1 MKKGSHYI
9 LLISVL
15 LFGAG
20 LYSLN
25 ADYLT
30 YTSSLPELTVLD
42 EPIME
47 GDTIAP
53 RYPVAKTVPEEY
65 NDIVKKS
72 PMDLRN
78 PDNVKTTIEYDIKT
92 NTYVVTTKL
101 GDMELS
107 TPMSLTPEEYQ
118 DYSLQ
123 QSLRSYFRQK
133 NEESYLEEMNKEFKI
148 TDMGF
153 DLGPAEKI
161 FGKGGVRV
169 KTQGTA
175 EIQMGLKSNKTDNPS
190 LPQRSRNRTFFN
202 FDEQVQLN
210 VQANV
215 GEKVNFGMNY
225 NTETT
230 FDYDSKKLKLA
241 YEGTEDEI
249 IKVLEAGNVSM
260 NTSNSLIRGGS
271 ALFGI
276 KTELQFGKLHV
287 GAIFSQQE
295 SESQTVSSKGGVQTK
310 PYEFAAD
317 QYDEN
322 RHFFLSHYFRDTYDD
337 AMSKLPYINSAV
349 SISRAEVWITN
360 KRSSYD
366 QARNIVAFS
375 DLAEN
380 NHISNPQ
387 FTPSGSLDIPYNGAN
402 SLYQQV
408 VSGYPDARNISTVSQ
423 SFSGF
428 IEGGIDYEKLESAR
442 KLDASE
448 YTLNKQLGY
457 ISLKTQLQPDEVLAV
472 AYEYTYRGSVY
483 QVGEFATDNSVN
495 TNNNLYV
502 KLLKGTAMSPSSPFW
517 DLMMKNVY
525 SLGAYSV
532 QKEKFKLDILYQSD
546 TTGVYLQYLSE
557 GNIKDKLLLRVM
569 NLDRLDSKN
578 ENYPDGVFDFLEGY
592 TMLSENGR
600 VFFPVVEPF
609 GAHLRKMI
617 GNDAIANKYV
627 YQELYDSTLTVA
639 RQITEKNKFLIKGE
653 YKASS
658 SSEIQLG
665 ASNVA
670 RGSVRVTAAGVTLQE
685 NVDYSVDYTS
695 GIVTILN
702 ENIISSGTAVSVSL
716 ENQSTYS
723 MQRKTM
729 MGVDLN
735 YEFNK
740 NFNLGATIMHMS
752 EMPLTTKTSFGEESV
767 KNTLWGLNTSF
778 KTESQWLTNLFDRL
792 PLLTLTKPSQITLK
806 AEFANLIAGHYEN
819 KYTGGYSYLDDFE
832 STQTGIDLLNPY
844 PWTLSSVPYNDG
856 ASSLFPEAS
865 LINNVDYG
873 KNRALLAWYYI
884 DGLFTRKNSSIAPNH
899 IKNDLE
905 QLSNHYVREVKT
917 QELFPNKDLA
927 YNENNTLSVLNLAY
941 YPTERGPYN
950 LDADQVNSDG
960 KLAMPEKRWGG
971 IMRKIEQSDFEAANI
986 EYIEFWMLD
995 PFIYNTNGDGGDL
1008 YFNLGEISE
1017 DILKDEKKYFENGLP
1032 IDGDETAVEQT
1043 VWGKVPKRQ
1052 STVYAFDNTQG
1063 ARKLQDVGLNGL
1075 SSEEEKTFPTYQ
1087 DYLTKLQ
1094 GRLSG
1099 ETLTEMT
1106 SDPFSPLNDPAGDD
1120 YHYYRGS
1127 DYDVQETD
1135 ILKRYKHY
1143 NGLEGNSTASEDSPE
1158 KYDISAR
1165 TIPDVEDINQDN
1177 TLNENEKYY
1186 QYKVSL
1192 RPKDLVVGSNYIVDT
1207 RDATVNLRNGKEE
1220 TVRWYQFK
1228 IPVKNY
1234 DHKVGAINDFKT
1246 IRFMRMFMTDF
1257 KESTILRFGSFD
1269 LVRGEWRNYTQ
1280 DLSNPKMPPVIN
1292 ATLDV
1297 SSVNIEENGD
1307 RTPVNYVLPPGI
1319 SRMLDPSQPQLLQ
1332 QNEQALS
1339 MKISNLAPSDAR
1351 AVYKNTSYDL
1361 RQYKRMQLFVHA
1373 EKFINDVSNLSNG
1386 EMSVFIRLG
1395 SDYKNNYYEY
1405 EVPLSLT
1412 PHGNYST
1419 YNESDQFT
1427 VWPSGN
1433 TMNFNFESLTDLK
1446 ISRNRA
1452 KREGNNNVTFQTPY
1466 SEYDPDAPL
1475 NKITVVGNPSLSEVK
1490 TIMIGVRNN
1499 SKDIK
1504 SGEVWVNELRLT
1516 DFNED
1521 GGWAANASMQIALS
1535 DFGTVN
1541 MGGRME
1547 TAGFGGLDQSVSE
1560 RRMDDYSQYNMA
1572 ANVEL
1577 GKLFPEKAKVSI
1589 PLYYAYSKE
1598 TTKPKYNPLDQ
1609 DIMLQDALDAAET
1622 KHDRDSILSFS
1633 QDRTVIKSVAL
1644 NNVKVDVR
1652 SKTPMPYDPANFSFG
1667 YSFNESNTKNP
1678 ETEYETTKDY
1688 RANFNYTYS
1697 PYVKPFTPFKNIK
1710 DNKNTRYLKEF
1721 GLNYLPSNISFQSAL
1736 MRNYY
1741 EQQLRDLNNLTGEN
1755 NLPVSFSSTFYW
1767 DRAFSLRWDFTKNLN
1782 INFTSGTNSRI
1793 EEPNVQVN
1801 KELNPDQYQVWKD
1814 SVKQSISDMGKPM
1827 KYDQT
1832 FTAMYTLP
1840 FSMIP
1845 VMDWTTGSVSYNAT
1859 YNWERG
1865 AEIDSLTEIGN
1876 TITNQRQIDFTGRFN
1891 LVTLYN
1897 KNSFLKKVNQ
1907 KFTPSTRVAPVNARG
1922 RRTPETKSKV
1932 EKDIQLSPDSTI
1944 KIRHSLLSKRVKVTA
1959 RGADG
1964 KVYAIKFKPISTGE
1978 VEILNKDTALIKVS
1992 IVPGPDLSDELWYKV
2007 AEKGSRFLMML
2018 RSINI
2023 QYAVTDGMML
2033 PGFSPGIGDF
2043 IGQGNTTTGT
2053 APGLGFAFGSVR
2065 RSYIDEADANNWLIK
2080 NEDNVSPAIINH
2092 AKNFT
2097 LRATLEPIVGM
2108 KIDLNASRVDTRNT
2122 EVQYMYEGMPE
2133 TYGGNFTMTTVAIS
2147 TAFKRSKA
2155 IDGYA
2160 SDAFNNFLANRSVI
2174 ASRYEA
2180 AYGTMTYPDKGF
2192 LSGSALAGEPYDAE
2206 VGSISLN
2213 SSDVL
2218 IPAFLAAYTGK
2229 KTDKVSLSPFP
2240 ALSSLLPNWKITYD
2254 GLIRLGTLSKYFKS
2268 VILNHQYRCSYSV
2281 GAFSS
2286 FLNWVDTGQDGLGF
2300 IRDVLTNN
2308 PTPSSPYEISAVSIT
2323 EGFSPLIGV
2332 DVTFQ
2337 NNITARSE
2345 YRSTRNLSLNISSYQ
2360 LVEAVSDE
2368 YVIGLGYKLTEFN
2381 KVLKM
2386 KQTKDFSNDLTLRLD
2401 FSYRKNQSLIRK
2413 IEENFTQ
2420 PTAGNIAKTI
2430 QLSADYGLSKTLTLR
2445 AFYDL
2450 QINEPL
2456 VSSASYPTSNSNY
2469 GISLR
2474 FSLAQ

>member
-428 IEGGIDYEKLESAR
+428 IEGGIDYEKVESAR

-767 KNTLWGLNTSF
+767 K
-778 KTESQWLTNLFDRL
+778 
-792 PLLTLTKPSQITLK
+792 
-806 AEFANLIAGHYEN
+806 
-819 KYTGGYSYLDDFE
+819 
-832 STQTGIDLLNPY
+832 
-844 PWTLSSVPYNDG
+844 
-856 ASSLFPEAS
+856 
-865 LINNVDYG
+865 
-873 KNRALLAWYYI
+873 
-884 DGLFTRKNSSIAPNH
+884 
-899 IKNDLE
+899 
-905 QLSNHYVREVKT
+905 
-917 QELFPNKDLA
+917 
-927 YNENNTLSVLNLAY
+927 
-941 YPTERGPYN
+941 
-950 LDADQVNSDG
+950 
-960 KLAMPEKRWGG
+960 
-971 IMRKIEQSDFEAANI
+971 
-986 EYIEFWMLD
+986 
-995 PFIYNTNGDGGDL
+995 
-1008 YFNLGEISE
+1008 
-1017 DILKDEKKYFENGLP
+1017 
-1032 IDGDETAVEQT
+1032 
-1043 VWGKVPKRQ
+1043 
-1052 STVYAFDNTQG
+1052 
-1063 ARKLQDVGLNGL
+1063 
-1075 SSEEEKTFPTYQ
+1075 
-1087 DYLTKLQ
+1087 
-1094 GRLSG
+1094 
-1099 ETLTEMT
+1099 
-1106 SDPFSPLNDPAGDD
+1106 
-1120 YHYYRGS
+1120 
-1127 DYDVQETD
+1127 
-1135 ILKRYKHY
+1135 
-1143 NGLEGNSTASEDSPE
+1143 
-1158 KYDISAR
+1158 
-1165 TIPDVEDINQDN
+1165 
-1177 TLNENEKYY
+1177 
-1186 QYKVSL
+1186 
-1192 RPKDLVVGSNYIVDT
+1192 
-1207 RDATVNLRNGKEE
+1207 
-1220 TVRWYQFK
+1220 
-1228 IPVKNY
+1228 
-1234 DHKVGAINDFKT
+1234 
-1246 IRFMRMFMTDF
+1246 
-1257 KESTILRFGSFD
+1257 
-1269 LVRGEWRNYTQ
+1269 
-1280 DLSNPKMPPVIN
+1280 
-1292 ATLDV
+1292 
-1297 SSVNIEENGD
+1297 
-1307 RTPVNYVLPPGI
+1307 
-1319 SRMLDPSQPQLLQ
+1319 
-1332 QNEQALS
+1332 
-1339 MKISNLAPSDAR
+1339 
-1351 AVYKNTSYDL
+1351 
-1361 RQYKRMQLFVHA
+1361 
-1373 EKFINDVSNLSNG
+1373 
-1386 EMSVFIRLG
+1386 
-1395 SDYKNNYYEY
+1395 
-1405 EVPLSLT
+1405 
-1412 PHGNYST
+1412 
-1419 YNESDQFT
+1419 
-1427 VWPSGN
+1427 
-1433 TMNFNFESLTDLK
+1433 
-1446 ISRNRA
+1446 
-1452 KREGNNNVTFQTPY
+1452 
-1466 SEYDPDAPL
+1466 
-1475 NKITVVGNPSLSEVK
+1475 
-1490 TIMIGVRNN
+1490 
-1499 SKDIK
+1499 
-1504 SGEVWVNELRLT
+1504 
-1516 DFNED
+1516 
-1521 GGWAANASMQIALS
+1521 
-1535 DFGTVN
+1535 
-1541 MGGRME
+1541 
-1547 TAGFGGLDQSVSE
+1547 
-1560 RRMDDYSQYNMA
+1560 
-1572 ANVEL
+1572 
-1577 GKLFPEKAKVSI
+1577 
-1589 PLYYAYSKE
+1589 
-1598 TTKPKYNPLDQ
+1598 
-1609 DIMLQDALDAAET
+1609 
-1622 KHDRDSILSFS
+1622 
-1633 QDRTVIKSVAL
+1633 
-1644 NNVKVDVR
+1644 
-1652 SKTPMPYDPANFSFG
+1652 
-1667 YSFNESNTKNP
+1667 
-1678 ETEYETTKDY
+1678 
-1688 RANFNYTYS
+1688 
-1697 PYVKPFTPFKNIK
+1697 
-1710 DNKNTRYLKEF
+1710 
-1721 GLNYLPSNISFQSAL
+1721 
-1736 MRNYY
+1736 
-1741 EQQLRDLNNLTGEN
+1741 
-1755 NLPVSFSSTFYW
+1755 
-1767 DRAFSLRWDFTKNLN
+1767 
-1782 INFTSGTNSRI
+1782 
-1793 EEPNVQVN
+1793 
-1801 KELNPDQYQVWKD
+1801 
-1814 SVKQSISDMGKPM
+1814 
-1827 KYDQT
+1827 
-1832 FTAMYTLP
+1832 
-1840 FSMIP
+1840 
-1845 VMDWTTGSVSYNAT
+1845 
-1859 YNWERG
+1859 
-1865 AEIDSLTEIGN
+1865 
-1876 TITNQRQIDFTGRFN
+1876 
-1891 LVTLYN
+1891 
-1897 KNSFLKKVNQ
+1897 
-1907 KFTPSTRVAPVNARG
+1907 
-1922 RRTPETKSKV
+1922 
-1932 EKDIQLSPDSTI
+1932 
-1944 KIRHSLLSKRVKVTA
+1944 
-1959 RGADG
+1959 
-1964 KVYAIKFKPISTGE
+1964 
-1978 VEILNKDTALIKVS
+1978 
-1992 IVPGPDLSDELWYKV
+1992 
-2007 AEKGSRFLMML
+2007 
-2018 RSINI
+2018 
-2023 QYAVTDGMML
+2023 
-2033 PGFSPGIGDF
+2033 
-2043 IGQGNTTTGT
+2043 
-2053 APGLGFAFGSVR
+2053 
-2065 RSYIDEADANNWLIK
+2065 
-2080 NEDNVSPAIINH
+2080 
-2092 AKNFT
+2092 
-2097 LRATLEPIVGM
+2097 
-2108 KIDLNASRVDTRNT
+2108 
-2122 EVQYMYEGMPE
+2122 
-2133 TYGGNFTMTTVAIS
+2133 
-2147 TAFKRSKA
+2147 
-2155 IDGYA
+2155 
-2160 SDAFNNFLANRSVI
+2160 
-2174 ASRYEA
+2174 
-2180 AYGTMTYPDKGF
+2180 
-2192 LSGSALAGEPYDAE
+2192 
-2206 VGSISLN
+2206 
-2213 SSDVL
+2213 
-2218 IPAFLAAYTGK
+2218 
-2229 KTDKVSLSPFP
+2229 
-2240 ALSSLLPNWKITYD
+2240 
-2254 GLIRLGTLSKYFKS
+2254 
-2268 VILNHQYRCSYSV
+2268 
-2281 GAFSS
+2281 
-2286 FLNWVDTGQDGLGF
+2286 
-2300 IRDVLTNN
+2300 
-2308 PTPSSPYEISAVSIT
+2308 
-2323 EGFSPLIGV
+2323 
-2332 DVTFQ
+2332 
-2337 NNITARSE
+2337 
-2345 YRSTRNLSLNISSYQ
+2345 
-2360 LVEAVSDE
+2360 
-2368 YVIGLGYKLTEFN
+2368 
-2381 KVLKM
+2381 
-2386 KQTKDFSNDLTLRLD
+2386 
-2401 FSYRKNQSLIRK
+2401 
-2413 IEENFTQ
+2413 
-2420 PTAGNIAKTI
+2420 
-2430 QLSADYGLSKTLTLR
+2430 
-2445 AFYDL
+2445 
-2450 QINEPL
+2450 
-2456 VSSASYPTSNSNY
+2456 
-2469 GISLR
+2469 
-2474 FSLAQ
+2474 

>member
-428 IEGGIDYEKLESAR
+428 IEGGIDYEKVESAR

-502 KLLKGTAMSPSSPFW
+502 KLLKGTAMSPSSSFW

-844 PWTLSSVPYNDG
+844 PWTLSSVPYND
-856 ASSLFPEAS
+856 AANSLFPEAS

-1099 ETLTEMT
+1099 ETL
-1106 SDPFSPLNDPAGDD
+1106 A
-1120 YHYYRGS
+1120 
-1127 DYDVQETD
+1127 
-1135 ILKRYKHY
+1135 
-1143 NGLEGNSTASEDSPE
+1143 
-1158 KYDISAR
+1158 
-1165 TIPDVEDINQDN
+1165 
-1177 TLNENEKYY
+1177 
-1186 QYKVSL
+1186 
-1192 RPKDLVVGSNYIVDT
+1192 
-1207 RDATVNLRNGKEE
+1207 
-1220 TVRWYQFK
+1220 
-1228 IPVKNY
+1228 
-1234 DHKVGAINDFKT
+1234 
-1246 IRFMRMFMTDF
+1246 
-1257 KESTILRFGSFD
+1257 
-1269 LVRGEWRNYTQ
+1269 
-1280 DLSNPKMPPVIN
+1280 
-1292 ATLDV
+1292 
-1297 SSVNIEENGD
+1297 
-1307 RTPVNYVLPPGI
+1307 
-1319 SRMLDPSQPQLLQ
+1319 
-1332 QNEQALS
+1332 
-1339 MKISNLAPSDAR
+1339 
-1351 AVYKNTSYDL
+1351 
-1361 RQYKRMQLFVHA
+1361 
-1373 EKFINDVSNLSNG
+1373 
-1386 EMSVFIRLG
+1386 
-1395 SDYKNNYYEY
+1395 
-1405 EVPLSLT
+1405 
-1412 PHGNYST
+1412 
-1419 YNESDQFT
+1419 
-1427 VWPSGN
+1427 
-1433 TMNFNFESLTDLK
+1433 
-1446 ISRNRA
+1446 
-1452 KREGNNNVTFQTPY
+1452 
-1466 SEYDPDAPL
+1466 
-1475 NKITVVGNPSLSEVK
+1475 
-1490 TIMIGVRNN
+1490 
-1499 SKDIK
+1499 
-1504 SGEVWVNELRLT
+1504 
-1516 DFNED
+1516 
-1521 GGWAANASMQIALS
+1521 
-1535 DFGTVN
+1535 
-1541 MGGRME
+1541 
-1547 TAGFGGLDQSVSE
+1547 
-1560 RRMDDYSQYNMA
+1560 
-1572 ANVEL
+1572 
-1577 GKLFPEKAKVSI
+1577 
-1589 PLYYAYSKE
+1589 
-1598 TTKPKYNPLDQ
+1598 
-1609 DIMLQDALDAAET
+1609 
-1622 KHDRDSILSFS
+1622 
-1633 QDRTVIKSVAL
+1633 
-1644 NNVKVDVR
+1644 
-1652 SKTPMPYDPANFSFG
+1652 
-1667 YSFNESNTKNP
+1667 
-1678 ETEYETTKDY
+1678 
-1688 RANFNYTYS
+1688 
-1697 PYVKPFTPFKNIK
+1697 
-1710 DNKNTRYLKEF
+1710 
-1721 GLNYLPSNISFQSAL
+1721 
-1736 MRNYY
+1736 
-1741 EQQLRDLNNLTGEN
+1741 
-1755 NLPVSFSSTFYW
+1755 
-1767 DRAFSLRWDFTKNLN
+1767 
-1782 INFTSGTNSRI
+1782 
-1793 EEPNVQVN
+1793 
-1801 KELNPDQYQVWKD
+1801 
-1814 SVKQSISDMGKPM
+1814 
-1827 KYDQT
+1827 
-1832 FTAMYTLP
+1832 
-1840 FSMIP
+1840 
-1845 VMDWTTGSVSYNAT
+1845 
-1859 YNWERG
+1859 
-1865 AEIDSLTEIGN
+1865 
-1876 TITNQRQIDFTGRFN
+1876 
-1891 LVTLYN
+1891 
-1897 KNSFLKKVNQ
+1897 
-1907 KFTPSTRVAPVNARG
+1907 
-1922 RRTPETKSKV
+1922 
-1932 EKDIQLSPDSTI
+1932 
-1944 KIRHSLLSKRVKVTA
+1944 
-1959 RGADG
+1959 
-1964 KVYAIKFKPISTGE
+1964 
-1978 VEILNKDTALIKVS
+1978 
-1992 IVPGPDLSDELWYKV
+1992 
-2007 AEKGSRFLMML
+2007 
-2018 RSINI
+2018 
-2023 QYAVTDGMML
+2023 
-2033 PGFSPGIGDF
+2033 
-2043 IGQGNTTTGT
+2043 
-2053 APGLGFAFGSVR
+2053 
-2065 RSYIDEADANNWLIK
+2065 
-2080 NEDNVSPAIINH
+2080 
-2092 AKNFT
+2092 
-2097 LRATLEPIVGM
+2097 
-2108 KIDLNASRVDTRNT
+2108 
-2122 EVQYMYEGMPE
+2122 
-2133 TYGGNFTMTTVAIS
+2133 
-2147 TAFKRSKA
+2147 
-2155 IDGYA
+2155 
-2160 SDAFNNFLANRSVI
+2160 
-2174 ASRYEA
+2174 
-2180 AYGTMTYPDKGF
+2180 
-2192 LSGSALAGEPYDAE
+2192 
-2206 VGSISLN
+2206 
-2213 SSDVL
+2213 
-2218 IPAFLAAYTGK
+2218 
-2229 KTDKVSLSPFP
+2229 
-2240 ALSSLLPNWKITYD
+2240 
-2254 GLIRLGTLSKYFKS
+2254 
-2268 VILNHQYRCSYSV
+2268 
-2281 GAFSS
+2281 
-2286 FLNWVDTGQDGLGF
+2286 
-2300 IRDVLTNN
+2300 
-2308 PTPSSPYEISAVSIT
+2308 
-2323 EGFSPLIGV
+2323 
-2332 DVTFQ
+2332 
-2337 NNITARSE
+2337 
-2345 YRSTRNLSLNISSYQ
+2345 
-2360 LVEAVSDE
+2360 
-2368 YVIGLGYKLTEFN
+2368 
-2381 KVLKM
+2381 
-2386 KQTKDFSNDLTLRLD
+2386 
-2401 FSYRKNQSLIRK
+2401 
-2413 IEENFTQ
+2413 
-2420 PTAGNIAKTI
+2420 
-2430 QLSADYGLSKTLTLR
+2430 
-2445 AFYDL
+2445 
-2450 QINEPL
+2450 
-2456 VSSASYPTSNSNY
+2456 
-2469 GISLR
+2469 
-2474 FSLAQ
+2474 